1 MNRMTKDE
9 YEELRNATI
18 DFVHDLLGGI
28 DYHYLR
34 NHSRI
39 YALCSVE
46 SEIESHLL
54 NLKRQ
59 IGEYSSACN

>member
-9 YEELRNATI
+9 YDELRNATI
-18 DFVHDLLGGI
+18 DLLGGI
-28 DYHYLR
+28 DYHYLS